1 MAPAVAGRTKPPG
14 KRDYSGL
21 GSQAVPQPVRVDE
34 VGEGL
39 LPIHEDDGNA
49 LAIAPLE
56 VGVVGD
62 VDVLEL
68 ERELSSD
75 LGEHPPGALA
85 QVAVGGVEERDPVE
99 VPWPATSSGLWATAN
114 HRQAASSV
122 AHALAVSTRA
132 PCGLA

>member
-14 KRDYSGL
+14 KRDYGDL
-21 GSQAVPQPVRVDE
+21 GPQATPQPVRVDE

-39 LPIHEDDGNA
+39 LPVHEDDGNA
-49 LAIAPLE
+49 LAIAALE

-75 LGEHPPGALA
+75 LGDHTPRALA
-85 QVAVGGVEERDPVE
+85 QVAVGCVEERDPVIR
-99 VPWPATSSGLWATAN
+99 G
-114 HRQAASSV
+114 RG
-122 AHALAVSTRA
+122 HA
-132 PCGLA
+132 

>member
-1 MAPAVAGRTKPPG
+1 M
-14 KRDYSGL
+14 
-21 GSQAVPQPVRVDE
+21 DE
-34 VGEGL
+34 VREDL
-39 LPIHEDDGNA
+39 LAVHEDDGNA
-49 LAIAPLE
+49 LAIAALE
-56 VGVVGD
+56 VGVIGD

-68 ERELSSD
+68 ERELGSD

-85 QVAVGGVEERDPVE
+85 QVAAGCVEEGDSVE

-122 AHALAVSTRA
+122 AHVLAVSTRA